1 MWTPEVITIAEAVI
15 TCLLL
20 VLLIIQA
27 FIIDKRATANAKRKY
42 LGLEGTKGAPTKAE
56 AAAALKAA
64 KLGKVGAVQPTPP
77 APTSP
82 RPPLRLAACVPPLSP
97 PPLPHP
103 GCARLFRTRV
113 PMRSKAASR
122 RSCSRQSLGCTTA
135 SRRWARACRRRS
147 RRRAR

>member
-1 MWTPEVITIAEAVI
+1 MPFQVIVWTPEVITIAEAVI

-64 KLGKVGAVQPTPP
+64 KLGKVGAVQPTPL
-77 APTSP
+77 
-82 RPPLRLAACVPPLSP
+82 PPLRLVPHSASP
-97 PPLPHP
+97 PACLPSPLLPCLTP
-103 GCARLFRTRV
+103 AARLLLAFSGRE
-113 PMRSKAASR
+113 SR
-122 RSCSRQSLGCTTA
+122 
-135 SRRWARACRRRS
+135 
-147 RRRAR
+147 